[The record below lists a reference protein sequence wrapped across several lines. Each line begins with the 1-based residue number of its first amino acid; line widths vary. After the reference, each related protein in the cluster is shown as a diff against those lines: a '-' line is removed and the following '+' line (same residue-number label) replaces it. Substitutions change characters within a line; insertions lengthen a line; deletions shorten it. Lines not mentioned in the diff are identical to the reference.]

1 MKNAPRGSHC
11 GGAEDCR
18 FAARRRRR
26 ILRAGFFFR
35 KPEVR
40 SVCFFNF
47 PHFLYLMIAPC
58 AQDSGQTQNGHG
70 DDEPFSGEVGE
81 QEEGGHVGAD
91 MEQDTGMERTVQF
104 GGVGQKKSHAE
115 AIKALRDIAVEQA
128 EGSGA

>member
-1 MKNAPRGSHC
+1 MDRTAAERKIAALQPAA
-11 GGAEDCR
+11 GGESCEQDS
-18 FAARRRRR
+18 FS
-26 ILRAGFFFR
+26 

-58 AQDSGQTQNGHG
+58 AQNSGQAQNGHG

-91 MEQDTGMERTVQF
+91 MEQDTGMERTVLF

-115 AIKALRDIAVEQA
+115 AIKALGDIAVEQA